1 MKTVDRRTLVRGAG
15 WAVPSAIVASAAPSF
30 AASYPVTSSGE
41 YGLFVS
47 TQYNGS
53 YIGYNGANDTGTTR
67 PASPTAYFDA
77 VKSGRNPESDVR
89 WDDGRN
95 CMTDSRQFVVNGE
108 GSFTPVTNSASG
120 KDGSYVSGSGFWWS
134 VPTTKPA
141 TGTGYI
147 PGSTATLQRGATFV
161 TKIETVLPKDPNARW
176 TAQNIKID
184 GQTWNKR
191 LTGKRRTQT
200 NTGATYLQSQGVA
213 GDWSLT
219 APTITERP
227 DGGLLVTGTLTYTT
241 TESFTVTQKGKMQY
255 GQVEI
260 MPGSIQVNP
269 SYGWTSFTLTSP
281 VKSATITYT
290 GQSAES
296 PSSTT
301 LTDQLLATA
310 TLTNRRC

>member
-15 WAVPSAIVASAAPSF
+15 WAIPSAIVASAAPAF
-30 AASYPVTSSGE
+30 AASPVKSSGE

-67 PASPTAYFDA
+67 PTSPTAYFDA
-77 VKSGRNPESDVR
+77 VKSGRSPESDVR
-89 WDDGRN
+89 WDDGNN
-95 CMTDSRQFVVNGE
+95 CMTDSGEFIVNGE
-108 GSFTPVTNSASG
+108 GSFTPVANSASG
-120 KDGSYVSGSGFWWS
+120 ADGSYVSGSGFWWS

-147 PGSTATLQRGATFV
+147 PNSTATLQNGATFV
-161 TKIETVLPKDPNARW
+161 TQIEVVLPKHPQARY
-176 TAQNIKID
+176 TAENIMID
-184 GQTWNKR
+184 GKTWNKQ
-191 LTGKRRTQT
+191 LTGRRDTVK
-200 NTGATYLQSQGVA
+200 NRGATYLESQGVK
-213 GDWSLT
+213 GNWSLT
-219 APTITERP
+219 KPTITERP

-241 TESFTVTQKGKMQY
+241 TESFTVTQKGKRQY

-260 MPGSIQVNP
+260 MPGSIEVFP
-269 SYGWTSFTLTSP
+269 GYGWTSFTLTSS

-290 GQSAES
+290 QPAGS

-301 LTDQLLATA
+301 LSNQLLTTA
-310 TLTNRRC
+310 TLTNRTC